1 MIISHLCIYIY
12 INIYIYICIID
23 STSFWAHSDCY
34 NQPQKQVFTCLGVFF
49 TPFQISELALK
60 FNVWGMSCETS
71 HRFMNF
77 EVSQCREMGKKCTFL
92 NVWHVFVGKTCYTPE
107 IYYIYCIP
115 WKMNGWLRLSFAFGW
130 KGLSPG
136 VFCCSFFFWGGRR
149 PWFMKWAP

>member
-34 NQPQKQVFTCLGVFF
+34 NQPCLGVFF

-60 FNVWGMSCETS
+60 FDVWGMSCETS

-77 EVSQCREMGKKCTFL
+77 EVSQYREMRKKCTFL

-107 IYYIYCIP
+107 IYYIYTVSP
-115 WKMNGWLRLSFAFGW
+115 EKWMVGLDYPLLLGEKAYLRGCFA
-130 KGLSPG
+130 
-136 VFCCSFFFWGGRR
+136 VHFFFGGGRR